1 MKGSFATT
9 CPSNLERNGNETQ
22 GMGMRLGLEWNGDSQ
37 CVEHSKESGE
47 GEANGHH
54 ALHLHLYSE
63 AAGRQDLSNVV
74 KQDTHTIVRSRLA
87 LFNISSFFSGHKSA
101 HQLFLE
107 NLSEW
112 YVPSFFFCPGC
123 WPG

>member
-22 GMGMRLGLEWNGDSQ
+22 GMGMRLGLEWNRDSQ

-63 AAGRQDLSNVV
+63 AVGRQDLSNWSN
-74 KQDTHTIVRSRLA
+74 KTHTIVKSRLA
-87 LFNISSFFSGHKSA
+87 LFNISSFFSGHKNT
-101 HQLFLE
+101 HQLL
-107 NLSEW
+107 
-112 YVPSFFFCPGC
+112 
-123 WPG
+123 